1 MKLFVFY
8 PENKKETEEKT
19 NQHQNTYK
27 GHVLSP
33 HVIAQIELFCF
44 LEKLLCSNDLK
55 QLY

>member
-19 NQHQNTYK
+19 NQQQNTYK